1 MKKSESEIL
10 AEVYEMVRG
19 LSIFYLSNLSKI
31 DIDKRIE
38 ADGIKYNSAYWIAA
52 HLVWTEHSLILN
64 GIAGEDMKI
73 DWLND
78 YAYGCDPDKIKNK
91 PPIEEVLK
99 TMDEV
104 HEKALSVIKN
114 QTDEQ
119 LDEDNLFGES
129 FGGSKSKRT
138 LIIHAIRHEP
148 MHIGQLSWIL
158 KSNGLTFA

>member
-1 MKKSESEIL
+1 MNKSESEIL
-10 AEVYEMVRG
+10 ADVYEKVRD
-19 LSIFYLSNLSKI
+19 LSKFYLSSLSDI

-38 ADGIKYNSAYWIAA
+38 ADGIKFNSAYWIAA

-64 GIAGEDMKI
+64 GVAGDDMNI

-104 HEKALSVIKN
+104 HEKAVSVIRN
-114 QTDEQ
+114 HTDEQ

-129 FGGSKSKRT
+129 FSGSKSKRN

-158 KSNGLTFA
+158 KYGGFTFA

>member
-1 MKKSESEIL
+1 M
-10 AEVYEMVRG
+10 
-19 LSIFYLSNLSKI
+19 
-31 DIDKRIE
+31 
-38 ADGIKYNSAYWIAA
+38 
-52 HLVWTEHSLILN
+52 
-64 GIAGEDMKI
+64 
-73 DWLND
+73 
-78 YAYGCDPDKIKNK
+78 
-91 PPIEEVLK
+91 EEVLK

-104 HEKALSVIKN
+104 HEKALTVIKN

-158 KSNGLTFA
+158 KSNGLTLPDTLLVLNIFFRN

>member
-104 HEKALSVIKN
+104 HEKALTVIKN